1 MRPTYRS
8 CVLAAAA
15 QDTIPAGGPLLHVNP
30 PVIFSVFFLP
40 QITCPVKKAM
50 KQPKTK
56 KVFIIYQFCTLH
68 FTESYI
74 TLFMM
79 VSDKTV
85 KEAIISVEDNKLL

>member
-1 MRPTYRS
+1 
-8 CVLAAAA
+8 
-15 QDTIPAGGPLLHVNP
+15 
-30 PVIFSVFFLP
+30 
-40 QITCPVKKAM
+40 M